1 MIKNKKIKNATV
13 TVYNGI
19 TFRSKLEAEC
29 AKILD
34 EEGIK
39 YQYEPFK
46 IILLPSFKYLGKTL
60 REWHYSPDFVV
71 FNNII
76 IEVKGFP
83 NDVWGYKKKMILKY
97 IVDHNYMYEFY
108 EVKNKTQLRT
118 LIKEL
123 KVKNNENTRSNSS
136 TYQ

>member
-46 IILLPSFKYLGKTL
+46 IILLPSFKYLDKTL

-123 KVKNNENTRSNSS
+123 KAKNNENT
-136 TYQ
+136 

>member
-60 REWHYSPDFVV
+60 REWSYSPDFVL

-76 IEVKGFP
+76 VEIKGFP

-123 KVKNNENTRSNSS
+123 KAKNNENT
-136 TYQ
+136 

>member
-13 TVYNGI
+13 TIYNGI

-34 EEGIK
+34 EEGIN

-60 REWHYSPDFVV
+60 REWSYSPAFVL

-76 IEVKGFP
+76 VEIKGFP

-123 KVKNNENTRSNSS
+123 KAKNNENT
-136 TYQ
+136 

>member
-46 IILLPSFKYLGKTL
+46 IILLPTVKYKNETFKAWTYT
-60 REWHYSPDFVV
+60 PDFVV

-76 IEVKGFP
+76 IEIKGYVAD
-83 NDVWGYKKKMILKY
+83 NYVNKSYK
-97 IVDHNYMYEFY
+97 FS
-108 EVKNKTQLRT
+108 KNIR
-118 LIKEL
+118 
-123 KVKNNENTRSNSS
+123 
-136 TYQ
+136 

>member
-34 EEGIK
+34 EEGIN

-76 IEVKGFP
+76 IEIKGFP

-123 KVKNNENTRSNSS
+123 KAKNNENT
-136 TYQ
+136 

>member
-13 TVYNGI
+13 TIYNGI

-46 IILLPSFKYLGKTL
+46 IVLLPSFKYLGKTL
-60 REWHYSPDFVV
+60 REWSYSPDFVI
-71 FNNII
+71 FNNVI

-97 IVDHNYMYEFY
+97 IVDHNYIYEFY

-123 KVKNNENTRSNSS
+123 KAKNNENT
-136 TYQ
+136 

>member
-83 NDVWGYKKKMILKY
+83 NDDWGYKKKMILKY

-123 KVKNNENTRSNSS
+123 KTKNNENT
-136 TYQ
+136 

>member
-1 MIKNKKIKNATV
+1 MIKNKKIKNA
-13 TVYNGI
+13 
-19 TFRSKLEAEC
+19 
-29 AKILD
+29 
-34 EEGIK
+34 
-39 YQYEPFK
+39 
-46 IILLPSFKYLGKTL
+46 
-60 REWHYSPDFVV
+60 REWHYSPDFVI
-71 FNNII
+71 FNNVI

-123 KVKNNENTRSNSS
+123 KAKNNENT
-136 TYQ
+136 

>member
-13 TVYNGI
+13 TIYNGI

-46 IILLPSFKYLGKTL
+46 IILLPTVKYKNETF
-60 REWHYSPDFVV
+60 RAWTYTPDFVV

-76 IEVKGFP
+76 IEIKGYVAD
-83 NDVWGYKKKMILKY
+83 NYVNKRKMIVKY
-97 IVDHNYMYEFY
+97 IIDHNYCYDFY
-108 EVKNKTQLRT
+108 EIHNKKQMLALCKQL
-118 LIKEL
+118 KQSEY
-123 KVKNNENTRSNSS
+123 ESNK
-136 TYQ
+136 

>member
-1 MIKNKKIKNATV
+1 MIKNKKIKNATI

-34 EEGIK
+34 EEGIE

-46 IILLPSFKYLGKTL
+46 IILLPSFKYLSKTL
-60 REWHYSPDFVV
+60 REWSYSPDFVI
-71 FNNII
+71 FNNVI

-123 KVKNNENTRSNSS
+123 KAKNNENT
-136 TYQ
+136 

>member
-1 MIKNKKIKNATV
+1 MINKKIKNATV

-34 EEGIK
+34 TQQVP

-46 IILLPSFKYLGKTL
+46 IVLLPSFKYLGKTL
-60 REWHYSPDFVV
+60 REWAYHPDFVV
-71 FNNII
+71 YNNII
-76 IEVKGFP
+76 IEIKGFP
-83 NDVWGYKKKMILKY
+83 NDVWGYKKKMILKH
-97 IVDHNYMYEFY
+97 IVDHNYNYEFY
-108 EVKNKTQLRT
+108 EVKNKTQLLK

-123 KVKNNENTRSNSS
+123 KQRFNENT
-136 TYQ
+136 

>member
-34 EEGIK
+34 EECIK

-46 IILLPSFKYLGKTL
+46 IILLPSFKYLSKTL
-60 REWHYSPDFVV
+60 REWSYSPDFVI
-71 FNNII
+71 FNNVI

-123 KVKNNENTRSNSS
+123 KAKNNENT
-136 TYQ
+136 

>member
-60 REWHYSPDFVV
+60 REWSYSPDFVI
-71 FNNII
+71 FNNVI

-97 IVDHNYMYEFY
+97 IVDHNYIYEFY
-108 EVKNKTQLRT
+108 EVKNKTQLCT

-123 KVKNNENTRSNSS
+123 KAKNNENT
-136 TYQ
+136 

>member
-1 MIKNKKIKNATV
+1 MIKNKKIKNATI

-46 IILLPSFKYLGKTL
+46 IVLLPSFKYLGKTL
-60 REWHYSPDFVV
+60 REWSYSPDFVL

-76 IEVKGFP
+76 VEIKGFP

-123 KVKNNENTRSNSS
+123 KAKNNENT
-136 TYQ
+136 